1 MIGRVVAP
9 LHTGLML
16 MKAQRANNHSSISST
31 ILLLLLLGAPRVSFD
46 RVAGGVCVRRRARLL
61 LCSLDDAG
69 RGRFRGVVA
78 LAAAAAARSCLS
90 IWAISNV
97 TKKRL
102 LSVYE

>member
-1 MIGRVVAP
+1 
-9 LHTGLML
+9 
-16 MKAQRANNHSSISST
+16 MKAQRADNHSSISST
-31 ILLLLLLGAPRVSFD
+31 ILLLLLLLLLGAPRVSFD